1 MDVESVTKETSVTL
15 LLYLYYFTY
24 DENVANYVSTR

>member
-1 MDVESVTKETSVTL
+1 MDVESVTKETGVTL
-15 LLYLYYFTY
+15 LLYYFTY